1 MSELFRDMK
10 VKSNFHMGIEVKD
23 PNLAIKREI
32 AKFCVLKW
40 EEEEETQT
48 KSRFS

>member
-1 MSELFRDMK
+1 ME

-23 PNLAIKREI
+23 HNLAIKREI